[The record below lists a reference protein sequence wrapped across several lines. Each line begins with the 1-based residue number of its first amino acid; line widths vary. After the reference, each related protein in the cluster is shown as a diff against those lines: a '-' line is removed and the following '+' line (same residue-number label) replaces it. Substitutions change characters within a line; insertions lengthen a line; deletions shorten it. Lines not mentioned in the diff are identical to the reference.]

1 MRCGFE
7 VFFGGFR
14 QISAYF
20 GHWVY
25 FGLSS
30 NRNQREIPR
39 LLSINFGISE
49 ILAILYYLNL
59 DACIDNVSPIVVAF
73 WFRILHLKSNIDK
86 SEEKFQ
92 VCSRS
97 RLG

>member
-1 MRCGFE
+1 MLKSATSNKNNENNNIIINNDNYQYCYSNKITIIRCGLE

-30 NRNQREIPR
+30 NRLTGGAVTETESSAEHIPVKN
-39 LLSINFGISE
+39 SQYII
-49 ILAILYYLNL
+49 
-59 DACIDNVSPIVVAF
+59 
-73 WFRILHLKSNIDK
+73 
-86 SEEKFQ
+86 
-92 VCSRS
+92 
-97 RLG
+97 

>member
-1 MRCGFE
+1 MNNENNNIIINHDNYLYCYSNKITIMRCELE

-30 NRNQREIPR
+30 NREITMGF
-39 LLSINFGISE
+39 S
-49 ILAILYYLNL
+49 
-59 DACIDNVSPIVVAF
+59 
-73 WFRILHLKSNIDK
+73 H
-86 SEEKFQ
+86 
-92 VCSRS
+92 
-97 RLG
+97 